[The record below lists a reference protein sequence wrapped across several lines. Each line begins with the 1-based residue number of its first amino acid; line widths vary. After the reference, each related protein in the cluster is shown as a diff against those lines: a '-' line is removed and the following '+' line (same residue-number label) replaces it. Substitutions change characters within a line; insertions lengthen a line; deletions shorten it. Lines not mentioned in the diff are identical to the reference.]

1 VNLSYQ
7 SMELQAIVFI
17 FYVAFFNWL
26 VIRIPFIR
34 NSGLPV
40 NWIIWLFSLKIIA
53 GLVYA
58 WFYSQPAYYATSDT
72 WNFFK
77 ASKPETD
84 WLLQDPIAFFKDLF
98 TNGYQSSSNLF
109 THTNSYWND
118 LKNNSVIK
126 LLAICNIFTFKNYFA
141 DIIFFNFLSFFGPIA
156 LYRISHKLLLVNK
169 TLLVISVFLVP
180 SFLFWC
186 SGIHKDGI
194 LFSCIALIIFHFQ
207 KQLEI
212 QKLHFKSIAVIL
224 CCLIAIFALRN
235 FLIFLLLPALI
246 VWFLTYRFRGKE
258 KQIII
263 SIYAIVILFFFL
275 SSKINPRVDLP
286 NYIIEKQAE
295 FKQLSGNS
303 EISIPVLEN
312 NFLSFVKFIPTA
324 IDIAFFR
331 PHLTEFRNISYV
343 PASLEVL
350 FIWVF
355 FIFSIF
361 YKNTNKTKHQ
371 AAYIYFC
378 LCFSISFLLLC
389 GYTIPFSGAIV
400 RYRAIALPL
409 ILTAM
414 LPRFASTKIKLPKLL
429 RSKFFLKE
437 QIDKL
442 K

>member
-1 VNLSYQ
+1 
-7 SMELQAIVFI
+7 M
-17 FYVAFFNWL
+17 
-26 VIRIPFIR
+26 
-34 NSGLPV
+34 
-40 NWIIWLFSLKIIA
+40 
-53 GLVYA
+53 
-58 WFYSQPAYYATSDT
+58 
-72 WNFFK
+72 
-77 ASKPETD
+77 
-84 WLLQDPIAFFKDLF
+84 
-98 TNGYQSSSNLF
+98 
-109 THTNSYWND
+109 
-118 LKNNSVIK
+118 
-126 LLAICNIFTFKNYFA
+126 
-141 DIIFFNFLSFFGPIA
+141 
-156 LYRISHKLLLVNK
+156 VNK
-169 TLLVISVFLVP
+169 TLLIISLFFVP

-186 SGIHKDGI
+186 SGVHKDGI

-224 CCLIAIFALRN
+224 FCLIAIFALRN
-235 FLIFLLLPALI
+235 FLIFLLFPALI
-246 VWFLTYRFRGKE
+246 VWFLIYRFPGKE
-258 KQIII
+258 KQITIG
-263 SIYAIVILFFFL
+263 IYTIFILLFFL
-275 SSKINPRVDLP
+275 SPKIHSRIDLP

-303 EISIPVLEN
+303 QIPIPALEN
-312 NFLSFVKFIPTA
+312 NFLSFIRFIPTA

-343 PASLEVL
+343 PASLEVII
-350 FIWVF
+350 IWVF

-361 YKNTNKTKHQ
+361 YKNTNKIKHQ
-371 AAYIYFC
+371 TAYIYFC

-414 LPRFASTKIKLPKLL
+414 LPRFASTKIKLPKFL
-429 RSKFFLKE
+429 RSKFLLKE

>member
-1 VNLSYQ
+1 
-7 SMELQAIVFI
+7 METQGIVIFI
-17 FYVAFFNWL
+17 IYVAFFNWL

-34 NSGLPV
+34 KSGLPV

-58 WFYSQPAYYATSDT
+58 WFYSQPAYYPTSDT

-84 WLLQDPIAFFKDLF
+84 WLFNDPVAFFKDLF
-98 TNGYQSSSNLF
+98 TNGYQTSGNLF

-126 LLAICNIFTFKNYFA
+126 LLAICNVFTFKNYFA

-169 TLLVISVFLVP
+169 ALLVISVFLVP

-186 SGIHKDGI
+186 SGVHKDGI
-194 LFSCIALIIFHFQ
+194 LFSCLALIIFHFQ

-212 QKLHFKSIAVIL
+212 QKPHFKSIAVIL
-224 CCLIAIFALRN
+224 FCLIAIFALRN

-246 VWFLTYRFRGKE
+246 VWFLIHRFPEKGMRITISTY
-258 KQIII
+258 
-263 SIYAIVILFFFL
+263 SIAILIFFL
-275 SSKINPRVDLP
+275 SSKINSRFDLP
-286 NYIIEKQAE
+286 NYVIEKQTE

-303 EISIPVLEN
+303 EIQIPVLEN
-312 NFLSFVKFIPTA
+312 NFLSFIKFIPTA
-324 IDIAFFR
+324 IDIGFFR
-331 PHLTEFRNISYV
+331 PHLTESRNISYV
-343 PASLEVL
+343 PASLEVI
-350 FIWVF
+350 FIWLF
-355 FIFSIF
+355 FILSILR
-361 YKNTNKTKHQ
+361 NNSRKTKHQ
-371 AAYIYFC
+371 TPYIYFC

-400 RYRAIALPL
+400 RYRAMALPL
-409 ILTAM
+409 ILCAI
-414 LPRFASTKIKLPKLL
+414 LPRLVSSKIKLPKPF
-429 RSKFFLKE
+429 RSKFF
-437 QIDKL
+437 
-442 K
+442 